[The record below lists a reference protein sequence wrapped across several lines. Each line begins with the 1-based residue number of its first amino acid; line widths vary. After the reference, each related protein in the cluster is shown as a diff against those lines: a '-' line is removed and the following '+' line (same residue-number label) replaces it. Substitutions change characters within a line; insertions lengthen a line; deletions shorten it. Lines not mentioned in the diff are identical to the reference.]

1 MIDGLQDRNRNGYS
15 SNHSS
20 PIRDSQRG
28 ALHDGDSD
36 AAFDDLEP
44 ADGMR
49 ASFSSIMDNL
59 AGLSDRIKNI
69 HSNIDTL
76 DHIESGA
83 PLPSGS
89 TDMPYKLQSSPIR
102 DSQGDTG
109 PPDHL
114 ASSLQQ
120 KLRQLQNAAAAAD
133 ADLKTKADGS
143 SAQQAA
149 LEAMLADMRLS
160 SLADYL
166 RSIGVSNIDQLANMN
181 VDDLVAGGVRST
193 VAKRLIATAK
203 ARADAALSEAEESRR
218 AAATSQS
225 AEHAEPNDDEPQL
238 RKGWVRK
245 VDERSGMEYYF
256 NTITEE
262 RRYQL
267 SPSMRKSKRGASS
280 KFDS

>member
-1 MIDGLQDRNRNGYS
+1 
-15 SNHSS
+15 
-20 PIRDSQRG
+20 
-28 ALHDGDSD
+28 
-36 AAFDDLEP
+36 
-44 ADGMR
+44 
-49 ASFSSIMDNL
+49 MDNL